1 MPGDWSTEQIQ
12 IEGIDQTTMLNHALV
27 RASEDH
33 EPEAWMLFLHGILGS
48 GANWRTIAKRF
59 IAARPR
65 WGAVLVDLR
74 MHGSSL
80 GEVPPHTVARAAN
93 DLVALESHVPGPIRG
108 VLGHSF
114 GGKVALQWASEEG
127 ERLEL
132 ERVFLIDSN
141 PGARPDARGSEGTI
155 RVVEMLESLPA
166 TFPTRQAFV
175 DEVQRRGHDLA
186 ITQWL
191 AMNLERQGDHTLRF
205 GLDMTAIR
213 ALLEDYFTRDLWS
226 VVENPPGNA
235 RVVVINGGRSNVFDA
250 ADRARVEAIAVKND
264 RVHFHIVPRAT
275 HWVHA
280 DAPDALHELLVSEST

>member
-1 MPGDWSTEQIQ
+1 
-12 IEGIDQTTMLNHALV
+12 MLNHALV
-27 RASEDH
+27 RVSDDH

-80 GEVPPHTVARAAN
+80 GEAPPHTVARAAN
-93 DLVALESHVPGPIRG
+93 DLVALEAHVPGPIRG
-108 VLGHSF
+108 ILGHSF
-114 GGKVALQWASEEG
+114 GGKVALQWSGDEG

-141 PGARPDARGSEGTI
+141 PGARPDARGSEGTV
-155 RVVEMLESLPA
+155 RVVEMLESLPE

-175 DEVQRRGHDLA
+175 DEIQKRGHDLA
-186 ITQWL
+186 IAQWL
-191 AMNLERQGDHTLRF
+191 AMNLERQGDTLRF
-205 GLDMTAIR
+205 GLDVGAIR

-226 VVENPPGNA
+226 VVENPPA
-235 RVVVINGGRSNVFDA
+235 SAHVIVINGGKSNVFDET
-250 ADRARVEAIAVKND
+250 DRGRVEAIASRNE
-264 RVHFHIVPRAT
+264 RVRYHVVPRAG

-280 DAPDALHELLVSEST
+280 DAPDALHDILVAETS

>member
-1 MPGDWSTEQIQ
+1 
-12 IEGIDQTTMLNHALV
+12 MLNHALM

-33 EPEAWMLFLHGILGS
+33 EPECWMLFLHGILGS

-80 GEVPPHTVARAAN
+80 AFSAPHTVARAAN
-93 DLVALESHVPGPIRG
+93 DLVSLEAHVPGPIRG

-114 GGKVALQWASEEG
+114 GGKVALQWAREEG

-141 PGARPDARGSEGTI
+141 PGARPDARGSEGTL
-155 RVVEMLESLPA
+155 RVVELLAALPE
-166 TFPTRQAFV
+166 TFPTRQAFI
-175 DEVQRRGHDLA
+175 DEIQSRGQDLA
-186 ITQWL
+186 IAQWL
-191 AMNLERQGDHTLRF
+191 AMNLERQGDTLRF
-205 GLDMTAIR
+205 ALDIGAIR
-213 ALLEDYFTRDLWS
+213 ALLDDYFAQDLWS
-226 VVENPPGNA
+226 VVEDPPGKA
-235 RVVVINGGRSNVFDA
+235 RVVIINGGKSNVFDES
-250 ADRARVEAIAVKND
+250 DRARAEELARKSD
-264 RVHFHIVPRAT
+264 RVELHVIPRAG

-280 DAPDALHELLVSEST
+280 DAPDALQEILVSSG